1 VASCTQSPGVSGL
14 AKWRLKRAIDYIQEH
29 LAEPIG
35 LAQMAASAGLSRMH
49 FAAQFRLATGMRPH
63 EYLLRRRTERAQNL
77 LSASTLPLVEVAL
90 EVGFK
95 SQSHFTTVF
104 TGLVGKTP
112 KNWRQQTLAAQS
124 VGHAAIGRCQT
135 PSVRSDC
142 APHPRTGR
150 RLEFGE
156 PAGRGRG
163 AEVRTAGHHRQRS
176 SAAAGWDG
184 PGR

>member
-14 AKWRLKRAIDYIQEH
+14 PKWRLRRAVAYIQEH

-35 LAQMAASAGLSRMH
+35 LTEMAASAGLSRMH
-49 FAAQFRLATGMRPH
+49 FAAQFRLATGLRPH
-63 EYLLRRRTERAQNL
+63 AFLLRRRTERAQDL
-77 LSASTLPLVEVAL
+77 LAASTLPLVEVAL

-112 KNWRQQTLAAQS
+112 RNWRQQTLAAQS
-124 VGHAAIGRCQT
+124 AGHAAIGRCQK
-135 PSVRSDC
+135 PSMRSDC
-142 APHPRTGR
+142 EPHPRTGR
-150 RLEFGE
+150 RLEFGG
-156 PAGRGRG
+156 PADRGRG
-163 AEVRTAGHHRQRS
+163 V
-176 SAAAGWDG
+176 AAAGHRRRRAVAAAGRDG